1 MYYIKHT
8 LIKNMSFNIP
18 RDGNNRTIRINKT
31 INSIPSLDQS
41 VSIGSTGNT
50 NFASVNSLSLN
61 NVVVTATGTQL
72 NFIDATPGVAAPSKA
87 LVLNASSNIS
97 GINNISC
104 SNLIVNGV
112 NITNSLFASAS
123 SDDAAN
129 IFMTNIVPG
138 VAQASKALI
147 FNSTTS
153 VSNINTLSTQILNI
167 NNNTI
172 SNIKKNININNVYNS
187 RLTPFLN
194 IYSYILDITT
204 TNTTNNTYIR
214 GTFWSSICWSSKLLL
229 YVAVCS
235 GNGTAIAD
243 TRRVIT
249 SSNGID
255 WTLRTVFN
263 FTFRSVCWCEELNIF
278 VAVGSKIMTSPD
290 GINWTLNGITLLN
303 DLYSICWAKELS
315 LFVAVSDTT
324 KNHKIIT
331 SINGFDWVYR
341 TGPGGIGLRT
351 VCWSPELYLFVAAG
365 GSASLTVEGTLV
377 SSDGI
382 NWSLG
387 TSRLNYSNSGAIT
400 WQDIC
405 WSPEKMLFIV
415 TSTGNSEVY
424 MYSSNGHTWTYT
436 RDTNDS
442 IASGFNLLSACWVK
456 ELDAFVGINAKSIGQ
471 ADIIY
476 SYNGYLWYLS
486 TSITSNCTYK
496 QLIWNPD
503 YNQLIAIANNISAN
517 SVIVVLTPITSGVQN
532 TNIGNSITFSKTNN
546 NIGINTTSPNKLLEI
561 NSVNGNCFKQFCNT
575 DNTKFVTY
583 DVTNTGQ
590 LNLTT
595 QAFVSIPTDY
605 STYGLK
611 LNNVLLTTRI
621 SDTRSILSNIT
632 PGTAQT
638 SKIIAVNANNDISG
652 INNLYCNSII
662 VNNENIDLSTNNQ
675 YFSNSQLG
683 TATASN
689 ALVTDVNINISN
701 INNINTN
708 KFNLNNSKIN
718 ILNSYNPNLTTLK
731 DKVTPYKDHI
741 ANGITNFKAIA
752 NTNVYSDCAWSPELG
767 LFVAVRNEVISYSTN
782 GITWTHI
789 TNLVS
794 SYNIRCVC
802 WSSELLRFIA
812 LGLSSSTTA
821 VSFLSYNGINWSV
834 CVNNLVNTNYNSICW
849 SPELNIFAAITATNR
864 ISLSNNG
871 YEWNNINITSRSTW
885 NTIIWANKLN
895 MFLASFSESTANVN
909 SIMYSYNGINWTN
922 VTLPFAMKIIS
933 MDWSEELNMLVAI
946 SPDSGVP
953 LIYSYNGINW
963 FANYTFKNNNY
974 LSIKWISDLNC
985 FILPSNA
992 SPVNIAYSFDGL
1004 NWKNIVTA
1012 TTITISKF
1020 VWSPELKIIVYLTTS
1035 STTSIVITNPILPSS
1050 INTLKSQSNEF
1061 ICDNINNRVGLGVSN
1076 PSFQLHLSSDSAAKP
1091 STSTWTVSSDERL
1104 KENIQDANLDT
1115 CYNNIKNIKLKKYT
1129 WKDEVYTIEQVAD
1142 RSKLGWIAQ
1151 EVETVFP
1158 KAVEKHNIHGY
1169 EDCRTLNNDQIIASM
1184 YGCAKQ
1190 IINNYNNDIDKF
1202 NLLNK
1207 KIYELE
1213 SFINS
1218 LPEE

>member
-1 MYYIKHT
+1 
-8 LIKNMSFNIP
+8 MSFNIP

-31 INSIPSLDQS
+31 INSIPVLDQS

-72 NFIDATPGVAAPSKA
+72 NFVDVTPGIASASKA
-87 LVLNASSNIS
+87 LVLNSSSNIT

-104 SNLIVNGV
+104 NALIVNGT
-112 NITNSLFASAS
+112 NITSSLFASAS
-123 SDDAAN
+123 SDDAN
-129 IFMTNIVPG
+129 NPFMTNVIPG
-138 VAQASKALI
+138 IAQPSKALI
-147 FNSTTS
+147 LNSNNNIK
-153 VSNINTLSTQILNI
+153 NINKLSTQVLNI

-172 SNIKKNININNVYNS
+172 SNIKKDININNVYNS

-194 IYSYILDITT
+194 IYGYVLDITT
-204 TNTTNNTYIR
+204 NNTTSNTYIR
-214 GTFWSSICWSSKLLL
+214 GTLWSSICWSSKLLL
-229 YVAVCS
+229 YVAVCY
-235 GNGTAIAD
+235 GNGTVNAD
-243 TRRVIT
+243 ARRVIT

-263 FTFRSVCWCEELNIF
+263 FNFRSVCWCEELSIF
-278 VAVGSKIMTSPD
+278 VAVGARIMTSSN
-290 GINWTLNGITLLN
+290 GINWTLNDIVPLSEF
-303 DLYSICWAKELS
+303 YSICWAKELS
-315 LFVAVSDTT
+315 LFVAVTNTMNS
-324 KNHKIIT
+324 NKIFI
-331 SINGFDWVYR
+331 SINGFNWTPINAPSV
-341 TGPGGIGLRT
+341 IELQT
-351 VCWSPELYLFVAAG
+351 VCWSPELNLFVAAG
-365 GSASLTVEGTLV
+365 GSASSTVEGTII
-377 SSDGI
+377 SSNGI
-382 NWSLG
+382 NWTLG
-387 TSRLNYSNSGAIT
+387 NSILNFGNNSTIF
-400 WQDIC
+400 WMDIC

-415 TSTGNSEVY
+415 TSNQNTEVY
-424 MYSSNGHTWTYT
+424 MYSSNGYTWTYT
-436 RDTNDS
+436 RDTNNTT
-442 IASGFNLLSACWVK
+442 ASGFNLVSVLWVK
-456 ELDAFVGINAKSIGQ
+456 ELDVFVAINSTTTNNSNIV
-471 ADIIY
+471 Y
-476 SYNGYLWYLS
+476 SYNGFMWYLS

-503 YNQLIAIANNISAN
+503 YNQFIAIGNNVPSN
-517 SVIVVLTPITSGVQN
+517 SVIAILTPGTTGVQN
-532 TNIGNSITFSKTNN
+532 TTIGNSITFNKTNN

-583 DVTNTGQ
+583 DVTNSGQ

-621 SDTRSILSNIT
+621 SDIISILSNIT
-632 PGTAQT
+632 PGIAQT

-662 VNNENIDLSTNNQ
+662 VNNANVDLSTNNQ
-675 YFSNSQLG
+675 YFSNSQSG

-718 ILNSYNPNLTTLK
+718 ILNSYNSNLTILK

-741 ANGITNFKAIA
+741 ANGITNFKAIS
-752 NTNVYSDCAWSPELG
+752 NTNIYSDCAWSPELG
-767 LFVAVRNEVISYSTN
+767 LFVAVKDNVISYSTN
-782 GITWTHI
+782 GIIWTHI

-794 SYNIRCVC
+794 SYTIKCVC

-812 LGLSSSTTA
+812 LGLSSTSTP

-834 CVNNLVNTNYNSICW
+834 CINNLVATNYNSICW
-849 SPELNIFAAITATNR
+849 SPELNIFAAITTTDR

-946 SPDSGVP
+946 SPVPGVP

-963 FANYTFKNNNY
+963 FVNYTFKNNNY

-985 FILPSNA
+985 FILPSNLA
-992 SPVNIAYSFDGL
+992 PVNIAYSFDGL

-1012 TTITISKF
+1012 TNITISKF
-1020 VWSPELKIIVYLTTS
+1020 VWSPELKIIVYLTTD
-1035 STTSIVITNPILPSS
+1035 TTNSIYITNPILPSS
-1050 INTLKSQSNEF
+1050 IFTLKSQSNEF

-1076 PSFQLHLSSDSAAKP
+1076 PSFQLHLSTDSAAKP

-1104 KENIQDANLDT
+1104 KENIQDANLTT

-1129 WKDEVYTIEQVAD
+1129 WKDEVYTIEQVSD

-1184 YGCAKQ
+1184 YGCTKQ

-1218 LPEE
+1218 LPDE